1 MNKTKIVANVAE
13 KTGLSKTAVSKVIEG
28 FIAEVSGSLKKGEV
42 VRVAGLGKFE
52 VRARKARTA
61 VNPRTGKAM
70 NITDLSVP
78 AFRAGKPFI
87 EKINK

>member
-1 MNKTKIVANVAE
+1 MNKTKMISNISE
-13 KTGLSKTAVSKVIEG
+13 KTGLSKTAVTKVVDG
-28 FIAEVSGSLKKGEV
+28 FIAEITAGLKKGDV

-61 VNPRTGKAM
+61 VNPRTGKPM

-87 EKINK
+87 EKVNK